1 MFGYNKIIGQKFFKD
16 KNETL
21 LVTSVFYTLQGEGP
35 YAGRPALFIRL
46 THCNLTCSFCDTFFD
61 AGQEFT
67 FPELEALA
75 IKTIEDYH
83 QTKITQELLDRIV
96 LVMTGGEP
104 MLQQSI
110 VSWFEY
116 IHPTFRTIQ
125 IESNGTVYQDIPD
138 YVTLVVSP
146 KCAEKDGVP
155 TKYLN
160 IRQSVLTRADCLKF
174 VVSADESSPY
184 HTIPEW
190 AAAANKIIYISPMN
204 VYNDLP
210 KQAKE
215 LRACNKEISIEERS
229 TVDEIIS
236 FWEPGLLNLKANQ
249 ANHEYAAKYC
259 LEHGYRLNLQMHLY
273 VSMA

>member
-1 MFGYNKIIGQKFFKD
+1 MFGYNKIVGQKFFKD
-16 KNETL
+16 KNDTL

-67 FPELEALA
+67 FPELEDLA
-75 IKTIEDYH
+75 IRTIEEYH
-83 QTKITQELLDRIV
+83 QTKITQDLLDRVV

-104 MLQQSI
+104 MLQQNI
-110 VSWFEY
+110 VKWFEY
-116 IHPTFRTIQ
+116 IGHTFRNIQ
-125 IESNGTVYQDIPD
+125 IESNGTVHQEIPD

-160 IRQSVLTRADCLKF
+160 IRKSVLDRADCLKF

-184 HTIPEW
+184 HTIPDW
-190 AAAANKIIYISPMN
+190 AASSNKTIYISPMN

-259 LEHGYRLNLQMHLY
+259 LKNGYRLNLQMHLY